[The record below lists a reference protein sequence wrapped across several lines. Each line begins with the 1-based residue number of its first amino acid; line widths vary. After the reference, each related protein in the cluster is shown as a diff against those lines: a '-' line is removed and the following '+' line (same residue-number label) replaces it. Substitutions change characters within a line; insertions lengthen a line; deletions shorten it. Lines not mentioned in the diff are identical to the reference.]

1 MYYNLDLLSRIF
13 GSYGNK
19 DCTGDEDKGSSK
31 IMRKG
36 GHGHGVKVVLCMA
49 YLSFLV
55 ARII

>member
-1 MYYNLDLLSRIF
+1 MYYNFDLLSRIF

-36 GHGHGVKVVLCMA
+36 GQGHGVKVVLCKV
-49 YLSFLV
+49 YVSLLV
-55 ARII
+55 VTIV

>member
-1 MYYNLDLLSRIF
+1 MRIKVVLR
-13 GSYGNK
+13 G
-19 DCTGDEDKGSSK
+19 SK

-36 GHGHGVKVVLCMA
+36 GQGHGVKVVLCMV